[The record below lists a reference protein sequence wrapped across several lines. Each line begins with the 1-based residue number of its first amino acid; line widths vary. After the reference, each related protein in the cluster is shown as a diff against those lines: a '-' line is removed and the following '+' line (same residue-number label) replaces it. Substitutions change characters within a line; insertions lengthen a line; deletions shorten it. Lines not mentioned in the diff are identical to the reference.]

1 MKHSIFKQIIIA
13 FLLVIAFASI
23 TAALI
28 GFIYNAQHT
37 VYRANYYLEAAASMT
52 SEIIEG
58 IDLESLE
65 KSDKSDLYVSTKNEL
80 KSLCDAFDLQ
90 YLYIYEYIEETG
102 NIRYIISV
110 SKDDNLNELLVKDRG
125 LGKTLKHDLTQQEKN
140 ALAGEKN
147 TTPYI
152 YRNQYGQVYTW
163 SSPVIKNGK
172 VAALVGCDY
181 YTSDLL
187 SEIIHS
193 EFVTILPMIGILVLA
208 FLLALFILQKR
219 IIKPIRQ
226 LSTGMSGFISDEGI
240 DKCEPI
246 NVKSKGEIGDM
257 VRSFQKMSEDIINYI
272 DNIKALTAERERT
285 RIELDVANRIQKG
298 IVPENSSI
306 EGHNFDVYACA
317 LPAKEV
323 GGDFYDCFKI
333 SDRRICAVV
342 GDVSGKGIAA
352 AMFMAMTKTMIHDSL
367 SRGESPAQTLIS
379 ANRSLCESNPEGMFV
394 TVFAAVFDTK
404 TGEVCFANAG
414 HTVPVVFGKGAR
426 AANIDPGIAIG
437 LFDDAEIV
445 DERLTLSSGE
455 GLLIYTDGATDS
467 VNNQKEFFGQ
477 NRLTE
482 SVKNA
487 DSAKSA
493 ISLLSHA
500 VFEFVSGAQ
509 QFDDYTALA
518 LFYQSGNKTKIQL
531 TPDKS
536 SLSQIRDAV
545 FNITGNTP
553 QGRKIFLACDEVFA
567 NIAEHSDADY
577 VEFEI
582 EKKGD
587 KLSAIFKD
595 NGFPFDPLAQNIS
608 KDFLELDGGGMGL
621 SFIRSIAGEI
631 NYSRE
636 NDMNILTLS
645 FDFNS
650 EGE

>member
-1 MKHSIFKQIIIA
+1 
-13 FLLVIAFASI
+13 
-23 TAALI
+23 
-28 GFIYNAQHT
+28 
-37 VYRANYYLEAAASMT
+37 
-52 SEIIEG
+52 
-58 IDLESLE
+58 
-65 KSDKSDLYVSTKNEL
+65 
-80 KSLCDAFDLQ
+80 
-90 YLYIYEYIEETG
+90 
-102 NIRYIISV
+102 
-110 SKDDNLNELLVKDRG
+110 
-125 LGKTLKHDLTQQEKN
+125 
-140 ALAGEKN
+140 
-147 TTPYI
+147 
-152 YRNQYGQVYTW
+152 
-163 SSPVIKNGK
+163 
-172 VAALVGCDY
+172 
-181 YTSDLL
+181 
-187 SEIIHS
+187 
-193 EFVTILPMIGILVLA
+193 
-208 FLLALFILQKR
+208 
-219 IIKPIRQ
+219 
-226 LSTGMSGFISDEGI
+226 
-240 DKCEPI
+240 
-246 NVKSKGEIGDM
+246 
-257 VRSFQKMSEDIINYI
+257 
-272 DNIKALTAERERT
+272 
-285 RIELDVANRIQKG
+285 
-298 IVPENSSI
+298 
-306 EGHNFDVYACA
+306 
-317 LPAKEV
+317 
-323 GGDFYDCFKI
+323 
-333 SDRRICAVV
+333 
-342 GDVSGKGIAA
+342 
-352 AMFMAMTKTMIHDSL
+352 MIHDSL

-482 SVKNA
+482 AVKNA

-587 KLSAIFKD
+587 KLSVIFKD